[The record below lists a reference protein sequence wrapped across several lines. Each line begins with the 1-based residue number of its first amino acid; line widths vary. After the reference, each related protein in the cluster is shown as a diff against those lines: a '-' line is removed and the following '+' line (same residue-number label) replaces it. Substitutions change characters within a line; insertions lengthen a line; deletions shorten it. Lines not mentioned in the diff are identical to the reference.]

1 MEHGWLPVILSNS
14 VVAVLNADTGLAGVW
29 SSKRRPWKGGKERMA
44 VVKAFIFTPMPFVAA
59 EAGTGVISFLTGEL
73 SIPPVVGVGMA
84 VDCTILILGLV
95 VLVSRAMKK
104 KSGTEEA
111 SAR

>member
-1 MEHGWLPVILSNS
+1 V
-14 VVAVLNADTGLAGVW
+14 AGVW
-29 SSKRRPWKGGKERMA
+29 SSKSRPWKGGKERKV
-44 VVKAFIFTPMPFVAA
+44 VVKAFMFTSMSFVAA
-59 EAGTGVISFLTGEL
+59 GAATGVISFLTGEL

-95 VLVSRAMKK
+95 VLVARAMKK

-111 SAR
+111 PAR